1 MYARAAVNFFFI
13 SINLQRSMLNS
24 IKMKYARIKAGR
36 GNICKGTFTV
46 PGEFA
51 CAPYTNHQKRKEAR
65 RRRLFDIKAVK
76 MGLGTAATPEL

>member
-1 MYARAAVNFFFI
+1 MFMYARAAVNFFFI

-24 IKMKYARIKAGR
+24 IKMKYARIKGARR
-36 GNICKGTFTV
+36 GNICIWRRRICLRALHKSS
-46 PGEFA
+46 
-51 CAPYTNHQKRKEAR
+51 KKEAR